1 MREREWELYDFHY
14 DNVPKVDNNEL
25 SMFLLISQNSKT
37 ITHKV
42 SYSNRVFLILLG
54 NACTFC
60 LLHIRRLARN
70 FIYEYGLI
78 RWGKHIEYIITI
90 NFCKQIYSMPWEKVL
105 YTLTNIFC
113 RGKVLKYRMPVR
125 ICFCFIW
132 SISSSLRSSWSTFL
146 LVLSLSHFKKYVDNI
161 YLNT

>member
-1 MREREWELYDFHY
+1 
-14 DNVPKVDNNEL
+14 
-25 SMFLLISQNSKT
+25 MFLLISQLQRRLHIKY
-37 ITHKV
+37 H
-42 SYSNRVFLILLG
+42 ILLEFFIFLG
-54 NACTFC
+54 HACTFC

-78 RWGKHIEYIITI
+78 RWGKNIEYIIAI

-132 SISSSLRSSWSTFL
+132 SISLSLRSSWSTFL
-146 LVLSLSHFKKYVDNI
+146 LVLSLSHFKKYVDYT